1 MNIFNIFKTQEEIYY
16 SKFKK
21 LVGKVNKEITISNLK
36 VRVMSLQIVIDD
48 LTKQNNELESTLND
62 LIKNRDDVG
71 VKNIL
76 NKKEDLKLKLTVLFK
91 IQHEC
96 ENDFIRGV
104 TLKVK
109 DLIENETLTAYF
121 NHDKIHE
128 LLSTPIP
135 SNYKQCIIFSDRMSR
150 LFGTSGRGVTSEIIK
165 NF

>member
-21 LVGKVNKEITISNLK
+21 LVVKDNKEITISNLK
-36 VRVMSLQIVIDD
+36 VRVMSLQIVIED

-62 LIKNRDDVG
+62 LIKNRDDIG

-76 NKKEDLKLKLTVLFK
+76 NKKEDLKLKLTILFK

-104 TLKVK
+104 RLKVK
-109 DLIENETLTAYF
+109 DLIENEPLTGYF
-121 NHDKIHE
+121 NHNKIHE

-135 SNYKQCIIFSDRMSR
+135 SNYKQCVIFSDRMSG
-150 LFGTSGRGVTSEIIK
+150 LFGTSGRHVTSEKIK